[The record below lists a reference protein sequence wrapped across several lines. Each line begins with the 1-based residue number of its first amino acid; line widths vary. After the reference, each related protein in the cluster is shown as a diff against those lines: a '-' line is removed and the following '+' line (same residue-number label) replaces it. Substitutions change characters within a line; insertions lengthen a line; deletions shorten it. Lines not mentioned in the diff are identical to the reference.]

1 MEGYAG
7 KWDQV
12 EVYFNAKAGRT
23 TLEKFFAKVRGLKA
37 NPPGIT
43 YHDYHSTKK

>member
-12 EVYFNAKAGRT
+12 EVYFNAKAGRKAI
-23 TLEKFFAKVRGLKA
+23 EDFFSKVKQLKP
-37 NPPGIT
+37 NPSGVT
-43 YHDYHSTKK
+43 YHDYYSKE